1 MKLFLG
7 TPVSLVLYK
16 TRFPLTSLEKP
27 PLAAIPNIP
36 GGCQEEVAELCVRGS
51 GEGPLADMDGPSSA
65 WIRVLCCLPV
75 AHVSLTGCGKDVFQ
89 SQTGFPSWE
98 CKCSFPALLQ
108 STTPHYSGIGRVL

>member
-51 GEGPLADMDGPSSA
+51 GEGSS
-65 WIRVLCCLPV
+65 
-75 AHVSLTGCGKDVFQ
+75 G
-89 SQTGFPSWE
+89 
-98 CKCSFPALLQ
+98 
-108 STTPHYSGIGRVL
+108 